1 MYRRVSRLAAGIG
14 TLSLPTLE
22 EDGGVAM
29 QLTLPDGSHREVE
42 PGTTGLDLAASIGR
56 RLAAAAVAVRLDGE
70 LLDLTRPLPGSGRF
84 EVVTE
89 TTDEGRAVIRHSAAH
104 VLAQAVLD
112 LFEGASFAIGP
123 PIEDGFYYDFDVG
136 RPFTPEDLA
145 DIEARMEEIILQDQA
160 FVRDEVSRAE
170 ALDLFADQPFKT
182 EIIEAVD
189 PTEGAGGAEV
199 TLYRNNGFVDL
210 CRGPHLPST
219 GRLAAVRL
227 LRTSGAY
234 WRGDEHRPQLQRI
247 YGTAWESQ
255 AALQGYLHRLEEA
268 ERRDHRRLGP
278 ALELFSFPDELGS
291 GLAVWHPKGG
301 LARLEIE
308 DYSRR
313 THLAH
318 DYQIVATP
326 HVARAN
332 LWETS
337 GHLGFYA
344 DGMYPAMELDGG
356 DAYYVK
362 PMNCPFHILIYRSRG
377 RSYREL
383 PMRLF
388 ELGTVYRYE
397 RSGVVHGLLRARG
410 FTQDDSHIFCTEDQL
425 GAELQNLLDFTLMML
440 RDFGF
445 TEFEADLSTKP
456 DDAIGDPDLWVR
468 AEDALRAAITAAG
481 IPYEVAE
488 GEGAFYGP
496 KIDLHIRDAIGRR
509 WQLST
514 LQVDFAQPRNFD
526 LEYATPENTRQRPV
540 MIHRA
545 LLGSLERFFG
555 ILLEHYAGALPAWLS
570 PVQAT
575 IVPVADRHAAYAG
588 DVERHLRAVGL
599 RVEVDASDDT
609 VGEKIRRAIT
619 HHHPAVLVVGDD
631 DVAAGTVGLRLRGED
646 RDTRGVG
653 LADASQRLADICQAP
668 R

>member
-1 MYRRVSRLAAGIG
+1 MPI
-14 TLSLPTLE
+14 E
-22 EDGGVAM
+22 
-29 QLTLPDGSHREVE
+29 LTLPDGATRQVE
-42 PGTTGLDLAASIGR
+42 PGTTGLDVATGIGP

-70 LLDLTRPLPGSGRF
+70 LLDLTRPLEHGGVF
-84 EVVTE
+84 EVVTGSTE
-89 TTDEGRAVIRHSAAH
+89 EGRAVLRHSAAH

-123 PIEDGFYYDFDVG
+123 PIADGFYYDFDVG
-136 RPFTPEDLA
+136 RPFTPEDLE
-145 DIEARMEEIILQDQA
+145 DIEERMLEIVEQDQA
-160 FVRDEVSRAE
+160 FVRDEVSRDE
-170 ALDLFADQPFKT
+170 ALELFADQPFKL
-182 EIIEAVD
+182 EIIESVD
-189 PTEGAGGAEV
+189 AAEGAGGTEV
-199 TLYRNNGFVDL
+199 ILYRNDGFVDL
-210 CRGPHLPST
+210 CRGPHLPTT
-219 GRLAAVRL
+219 GRLPAVRL

-234 WRGDEHRPQLQRI
+234 WRGDENRPQLQRI
-247 YGTAWESQ
+247 YGTAWEN
-255 AALQGYLHRLEEA
+255 AKALEDYLHRLEEA

-278 ALELFSFPDELGS
+278 ALELFSFPEQLGS

-301 LARLEIE
+301 LVRNEIE
-308 DYSRR
+308 NYSRR

-326 HVARAN
+326 HVARAT

-337 GHLGFYA
+337 GHLDFYA
-344 DGMYPAMELDGG
+344 EGMYPAMELDGG
-356 DAYYVK
+356 DTYFVK
-362 PMNCPFHILIYRSRG
+362 PMNCPFHILIYSSRG

-425 GAELQNLLDFTLMML
+425 GDELQNLLDFTLMML

-445 TEFEADLSTKP
+445 TEFEADLSTRP
-456 DDAIGDPDLWVR
+456 GDAIGDPELWVR
-468 AEDALRAAITAAG
+468 AEEALREALERAG
-481 IPYEVAE
+481 LSYEVAE

-496 KIDLHIRDAIGRR
+496 KIDVHVRDAIGRR

-526 LEYATPENTRQRPV
+526 LEYATSANTRERPV

-555 ILLEHYAGALPAWLS
+555 ILLEHYAGAFPGWLA

-575 IVPVADRHAAYAG
+575 VVPVADRHGDYAAAVA
-588 DVERHLRAVGL
+588 DRLRNAGL
-599 RVEVDASDDT
+599 RVEVDGSDDT

-631 DVAAGTVGLRLRGED
+631 DVATGTVGLRLRGDD
-646 RDTRGVG
+646 RDTRGVA
-653 LADASQRLADICQAP
+653 LADVEAKLVELCAP
-668 R
+668 PR

>member
-1 MYRRVSRLAAGIG
+1 MPI
-14 TLSLPTLE
+14 E
-22 EDGGVAM
+22 
-29 QLTLPDGSHREVE
+29 LTLPDGSHRQVE
-42 PGTTGLDLAASIGR
+42 PGTTGLDVAASIGP
-56 RLAAAAVAVRLDGE
+56 RLAAAAVAVKLDGE
-70 LLDLTRPLPGSGRF
+70 LLDLTRPLDVGGAF
-84 EVVTE
+84 EVVTGSTE
-89 TTDEGRAVIRHSAAH
+89 EGRAVLRHSAAH

-123 PIEDGFYYDFDVG
+123 PIDDGFYYDFDVG
-136 RPFTPEDLA
+136 RPFTPEDLE
-145 DIEARMEEIILQDQA
+145 DIELRMFEIIEQDQD
-160 FVRDEVSRAE
+160 FVRDEVSRDE
-170 ALDLFADQPFKT
+170 ALELFADQPFKV
-182 EIIEAVD
+182 EIIESVD
-189 PTEGAGGAEV
+189 TSEGATGAEV
-199 TLYRNNGFVDL
+199 TLYRNDGFVDL
-210 CRGPHLPST
+210 CRGPHLPTT
-219 GRLAAVRL
+219 GRLSAVRL

-234 WRGDEHRPQLQRI
+234 WRGDENRPQLQRI
-247 YGTAWESQ
+247 YGTAWEDEK
-255 AALQGYLHRLEEA
+255 ALEGYLHRLEEA

-278 ALELFSFPDELGS
+278 ALELFSFPDQLGS

-301 LARLEIE
+301 LVRNEIE
-308 DYSRR
+308 NYSRR

-326 HVARAN
+326 HVARAA

-337 GHLGFYA
+337 GHLDFYA
-344 DGMYPAMELDGG
+344 DGMYPPMELDGG
-356 DAYYVK
+356 DTYFVK
-362 PMNCPFHILIYRSRG
+362 PMNCPFHILIYSSRG

-425 GAELQNLLDFTLMML
+425 GDELQNLLDFTLMML

-445 TEFEADLSTKP
+445 TEFEADLSTRP
-456 DDAIGDPDLWVR
+456 DDAIGDPELWGR
-468 AEDALRAAITAAG
+468 AEEALREALEQAG
-481 IPYEVAE
+481 LSYEVAE

-496 KIDLHIRDAIGRR
+496 KIDVHVRDAIGRR

-514 LQVDFAQPRNFD
+514 LQVDFAQPQNFD
-526 LEYATPENTRQRPV
+526 LEYATSANTRERPV

-555 ILLEHYAGALPAWLS
+555 ILLEHYAGAFPGWLA

-575 IVPVADRHAAYAG
+575 LVPVADRHGEYAASVA
-588 DVERHLRAVGL
+588 ERLSAAGL
-599 RVEVDASDDT
+599 RVEVDGSDDT

-631 DVAAGTVGLRLRGED
+631 DVEARTVGLRLRGDD
-646 RDTRGVG
+646 RDTRGVALDDVEAKLIG
-653 LADASQRLADICQAP
+653 LCAP
-668 R
+668 PR